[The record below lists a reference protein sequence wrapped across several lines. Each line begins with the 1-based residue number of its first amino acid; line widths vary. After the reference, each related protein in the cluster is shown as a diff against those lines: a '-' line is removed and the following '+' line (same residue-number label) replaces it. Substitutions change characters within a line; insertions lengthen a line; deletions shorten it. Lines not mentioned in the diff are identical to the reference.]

1 MYVILVNDDNTLTA
15 SKKERIMQRSK
26 LVNNLWIL
34 VPPVYKEEEM
44 SKYTVMLEYI
54 LPVSRKYHSE
64 ILTLAED
71 GYEEYLKYVLP
82 FDTKITSEAGK
93 VEMQL
98 TFTSVDFDANGNQVQ
113 RVRKTSVGY
122 IDIIPISAWSDIIP
136 DSALSALDQRLI
148 KLDAQA
154 KYLEACADII
164 GEGQVDNLK
173 YDDGSETLQLMSG
186 NKAIGDAISVRDM
199 LDDGIPVVDLN
210 SSSDNNDDNI
220 SDDDCDCGCDC
231 SNKDEENI
239 VEF

>member
-26 LVNNLWIL
+26 LVNNLWFL

-44 SKYTVMLEYI
+44 SKYTVVLEYV
-54 LPVSRKYHSE
+54 LPVSRKYRSE
-64 ILTLAED
+64 ILELSED
-71 GYEEYLKYVLP
+71 GYEEYLKYILP

-98 TFTSVDFDANGNQVQ
+98 TFSYVDLDVNGNQIQ

-136 DSALSALDQRLI
+136 DSALSAIDQRII
-148 KLDAQA
+148 KVDSQIKALSDATTSLNDA
-154 KYLEACADII
+154 M
-164 GEGQVDNLK
+164 VDNLK
-173 YDDGSETLQLMSG
+173 YDVEDSTLQLLSG
-186 NKAIGDAISVRDM
+186 NKEIGDKVVIKSCEDDVLKDG
-199 LDDGIPVVDLN
+199 LPVIDLNEVIEDENTPPIEDDGV
-210 SSSDNNDDNI
+210 
-220 SDDDCDCGCDC
+220 
-231 SNKDEENI
+231 